1 MAGMRRMSQTR
12 VRAWL
17 AVVIWALAG
26 AGFTIA
32 FFAWGGPSEYAD
44 DRARIVA
51 GAVAIAF
58 GYAGYLTAMWA
69 TRARGGAVL
78 TDERDAQVVAQA
90 SRATL
95 IVVLVAVFALSV
107 GLWEGYREAGSVP
120 VGWLWFLAYGV
131 VIMTF
136 VVHGVATLVVDGR
149 LGGNGR
155 G

>member
-1 MAGMRRMSQTR
+1 MRGTSQTR
-12 VRAWL
+12 VRAWF

-26 AGFTIA
+26 AGFA
-32 FFAWGGPSEYAD
+32 MVFFAWGGPSEYAD

-58 GYAGYLTAMWA
+58 GYVGYLVAMWM

-78 TDERDAQVVAQA
+78 SDERDAQVVAQA

-95 IVVLVAVFALSV
+95 IVVVVSVFALSV

-131 VIMTF
+131 VILTS

-149 LGGNGR
+149 LGGDGR

>member
-1 MAGMRRMSQTR
+1 MAGVRGRSQTR
-12 VRAWL
+12 VRAWS

-26 AGFTIA
+26 AGFTTA
-32 FFAWGGPSEYAD
+32 FFAWGGPGEYAR
-44 DRARIVA
+44 DRGRILA
-51 GAVAIAF
+51 GAIAIAV
-58 GYAGYLTAMWA
+58 GYGAHYLALWM

-78 TDERDAQVVAQA
+78 SDERDAQVVAQA

-131 VIMTF
+131 VILTS
-136 VVHGVATLVVDGR
+136 VVHGVATLVADGR
-149 LGGNGR
+149 LGGDGR
-155 G
+155 K